1 MVCAFEIY
9 EVYKVIRRDIS
20 AERAVEAVSTLRR
33 ATIAPVDADRREH
46 REVAL
51 PKVAEHQLERHDSRG
66 AL

>member
-1 MVCAFEIY
+1 VVCAFEIY
-9 EVYKVIRRDIS
+9 EVY
-20 AERAVEAVSTLRR
+20 VSTLRR